1 MSVSRR
7 SFVRG
12 AGMAGTA
19 VGLGASKHVIGQA
32 AESMATARQSDPTRQ
47 DDIWIDALGGLRFG
61 PEGFDEIERSGLTM
75 IETTLGAPGDPP
87 FGYEQAVQ
95 DIASWHGI
103 FNRYPHRVIHVRRV
117 ADILEAKRT
126 GRIAVMIGFQNA
138 THLQRDLA
146 NVEFFYNLGIRQMQ
160 LTYNS
165 LNALGAGCT
174 ERVDVG
180 LSDFGVEV
188 VEKMNELGMIVD
200 VSHTGMRSTM
210 DAIEV
215 SSAPVLFTHANCRAL
230 CDNPRCK
237 TDEQIRALAAH
248 GGVMGITTV
257 NFFVSKKPRSTLD
270 DFIDHIAHVADLV
283 GIDYVGIGTD
293 SSIGGWRVSFPTE
306 QAFWDFHEQ
315 FHFKPEVDVRWPPF
329 IEELDRPEKM
339 HIIAE
344 RLEQRGFS
352 GGEVAQVMGGNFLRV
367 YEEILG

>member
-1 MSVSRR
+1 MAVSRR
-7 SFVRG
+7 GFVPG
-12 AGMAGTA
+12 AGVAGA
-19 VGLGASKHVIGQA
+19 ALSFGVSKHAIGRAVESAVA
-32 AESMATARQSDPTRQ
+32 ARQ

-61 PEGFDEIERSGLTM
+61 PEGFDEIDRSGLTM
-75 IETTLGAPGDPP
+75 IETTLGAPGYPP

-103 FNRYPHRVIHVRRV
+103 FNRYPDRVIHVRRS

-126 GRIAVMIGFQNA
+126 SGIAVMIGFQNA
-138 THLQRDLA
+138 THLKRDLA
-146 NVEFFYNLGIRQMQ
+146 NVEFFHNLGIRQMQ

-174 ERVDVG
+174 ERVDAG

-188 VEKMNELGMIVD
+188 VRKMNELGMIVD
-200 VSHTGMRSTM
+200 VSHTGVRSTM

-215 SSAPVLFTHANCRAL
+215 SSAPVLFTHSNCRAL

-237 TDEQIRALAAH
+237 TDEQIRAMAAR

-257 NFFVSKKPRSTLD
+257 NFFVSKKARSTLD
-270 DFIDHIAHVADLV
+270 DFIDHIAYVADLV
-283 GIDYVGIGTD
+283 GIDHVGIGTD
-293 SSIGGWRVSFPTE
+293 SSIGGWRTSFPTE
-306 QAFWDFHEQ
+306 QAFWDFHAQ
-315 FHFKPEVDVRWPPF
+315 FEFKPEVDVRWPPF
-329 IEELDRPEKM
+329 IEEIDRPEKM

-344 RLEQRGFS
+344 RLGQRGFS

-367 YEEILG
+367 YGEILD

>member
-1 MSVSRR
+1 MSLSRR
-7 SFVRG
+7 EFVHG
-12 AGMAGTA
+12 AGVGAAALSLSGSGRALDPSPESFRPTQPTA
-19 VGLGASKHVIGQA
+19 L
-32 AESMATARQSDPTRQ
+32 Q

-87 FGYEQAVQ
+87 FGYERAVQ
-95 DIASWHGI
+95 DIASWHGN
-103 FNRYPHRVIHVRRV
+103 FNRYPDRVIHVRRT

-126 GRIAVMIGFQNA
+126 GKIAVMIGFQNA

-200 VSHTGMRSTM
+200 VSHTGVRSTM

-215 SSAPVLFTHANCRAL
+215 SGAPVLFTHANCRTL

-237 TDEQIRALAAH
+237 TDEQIRALAAR

-270 DFIDHIAHVADLV
+270 DFIDHIAYVADLV
-283 GIDYVGIGTD
+283 GVDYVGIGTD
-293 SSIGGWRVSFPTE
+293 SSIGGWRISFPTE
-306 QAFWDFHEQ
+306 QAFWDFHAQ
-315 FHFKPEVDVRWPPF
+315 FEFKPEVDVRWPPF

-352 GGEVAQVMGGNFLRV
+352 GAEVAQVMGRNFMRV

>member
-1 MSVSRR
+1 
-7 SFVRG
+7 
-12 AGMAGTA
+12 
-19 VGLGASKHVIGQA
+19 
-32 AESMATARQSDPTRQ
+32 
-47 DDIWIDALGGLRFG
+47 
-61 PEGFDEIERSGLTM
+61 
-75 IETTLGAPGDPP
+75 
-87 FGYEQAVQ
+87 
-95 DIASWHGI
+95 
-103 FNRYPHRVIHVRRV
+103 
-117 ADILEAKRT
+117 
-126 GRIAVMIGFQNA
+126 MIGFQNA
-138 THLQRDLA
+138 THLNRDLA

-200 VSHTGMRSTM
+200 VSHTGVQSTM

-237 TDEQIRALAAH
+237 TDEQIRALAAR

-270 DFIDHIAHVADLV
+270 DFIDHIAYVADLV
-283 GIDYVGIGTD
+283 GVDHVGIGTD
-293 SSIGGWRVSFPTE
+293 SSIGGWRTSFPTE
-306 QAFWDFHEQ
+306 QAFWDFHAQ
-315 FHFKPEVDVRWPPF
+315 FEFKPEVDLKWPPF

-352 GGEVAQVMGGNFLRV
+352 GGEVAQVMGGNFMRV
-367 YEEILG
+367 YEAILG

>member
-1 MSVSRR
+1 MGGNARVLDPSPETTRIAR
-7 SFVRG
+7 P
-12 AGMAGTA
+12 TA
-19 VGLGASKHVIGQA
+19 
-32 AESMATARQSDPTRQ
+32 EQ

-95 DIASWHGI
+95 DIASWHSI
-103 FNRYPHRVIHVRRV
+103 FNRYPDRVIHVRRV

-126 GRIAVMIGFQNA
+126 GGIAVMIGFQNA

-174 ERVDVG
+174 ERVDAG

-200 VSHTGMRSTM
+200 VSHTGVRSTM

-215 SSAPVLFTHANCRAL
+215 SGTPVLFTHANCRAL

-237 TDEQIRALAAH
+237 TDEQIRALAAR

-306 QAFWDFHEQ
+306 QAFWDFHAQ
-315 FHFKPEVDVRWPPF
+315 FEFKPEVDVRWPPF

-352 GGEVAQVMGGNFLRV
+352 GSEVAQVMGGNFLRV
-367 YEEILG
+367 YEEIMG

>member
-1 MSVSRR
+1 MSFSRR
-7 SFVRG
+7 EFVRG
-12 AGMAGTA
+12 AGAGGVALGLGGTA
-19 VGLGASKHVIGQA
+19 RAI
-32 AESMATARQSDPTRQ
+32 ESSLELNRPARQDGV
-47 DDIWIDALGGLRFG
+47 WIDALGGLRLG
-61 PEGFDEIERSGLTM
+61 PEGFDEVERSGLTM

-95 DIASWHGI
+95 DIASWHGS
-103 FNRYPHRVIHVRRV
+103 FNRYPDRVIHVRRS
-117 ADILEAKRT
+117 ADIVEAKRT
-126 GRIAVMIGFQNA
+126 GKIAVMIGFQNA

-188 VEKMNELGMIVD
+188 VRKMNELGMLVD
-200 VSHTGMRSTM
+200 VSHTGVRSTM
-210 DAIEV
+210 DAIDI
-215 SSAPVLFTHANCRAL
+215 SSTPIVFSHSNCRAL

-237 TDEQIRALAAH
+237 TDEQIRALASR

-270 DFIDHIAHVADLV
+270 DYINHIQHVAELV
-283 GIDYVGIGTD
+283 GVDHVGIGTD
-293 SSIGGWRVSFPTE
+293 SSIGGWRISFPTE
-306 QAFWDFHEQ
+306 QQFWDFHAQ
-315 FHFKPEVDVRWPPF
+315 FHFKPEVDLRWPPF
-329 IEELDRPEKM
+329 IEEIDRPEKM

-344 RLEQRGFS
+344 RLEQRGFAS
-352 GGEVAQVMGGNFLRV
+352 SEVAKIMGGNFMRV

>member
-1 MSVSRR
+1 MSFSRR
-7 SFVRG
+7 EFVRG
-12 AGMAGTA
+12 AGAGGVALSLGGTA
-19 VGLGASKHVIGQA
+19 RAI
-32 AESMATARQSDPTRQ
+32 ESSLELNRPDQQ
-47 DDIWIDALGGLRFG
+47 DGVWIDALGGLRLG
-61 PEGFDEIERSGLTM
+61 PEGFDEVERSGLTM

-95 DIASWHGI
+95 DIASWHGN
-103 FNRYPHRVIHVRRV
+103 FNRYPDRVIHVRRS
-117 ADILEAKRT
+117 ADIVEAKRT
-126 GRIAVMIGFQNA
+126 GKIAVMIGFQNA
-138 THLQRDLA
+138 THLQRDLS

-188 VEKMNELGMIVD
+188 VRKMNELGMLVD
-200 VSHTGMRSTM
+200 VSHTGVRSTM
-210 DAIEV
+210 DAIDV
-215 SSAPVLFTHANCRAL
+215 SSTPIVFSHSNCRAL

-237 TDEQIRALAAH
+237 TDEQIKRLASR

-270 DFIDHIAHVADLV
+270 DYINHIQHVAELV
-283 GIDYVGIGTD
+283 GVDHVGIGTD
-293 SSIGGWRVSFPTE
+293 SSIGGWRISFPTE
-306 QAFWDFHEQ
+306 QRFWDFHAQ
-315 FHFKPEVDVRWPPF
+315 FHFKPEVDLRWPPF
-329 IEELDRPEKM
+329 IEEIDRPEKM

-344 RLEQRGFS
+344 RLDQRGFS
-352 GGEVAQVMGGNFLRV
+352 SSEVAKIMGGNFMRV